1 MDIKVNFSGRAIKY
15 TEDEIAV
22 VVEAMRNAEPLTQ
35 GKHLQAFQKAFG
47 EYIGAEHCFAVMNG
61 VSALELS
68 AQLCN
73 FKPGDEVV
81 IPSHTFTA
89 SAYPY
94 AKKGAKLV

>member
-35 GKHLQAFQKAFG
+35 GKYLQAFQKAFG

-81 IPSHTFTA
+81 IPSHTFR
-89 SAYPY
+89 SEER
-94 AKKGAKLV
+94 LRERV

>member
-47 EYIGAEHCFAVMNG
+47 EYIGA
-61 VSALELS
+61 SIALR
-68 AQLCN
+68 
-73 FKPGDEVV
+73 
-81 IPSHTFTA
+81 
-89 SAYPY
+89 
-94 AKKGAKLV
+94 